1 MIDKDSIFLLRSRRT
16 KSLSII
22 VMDDVFYPLDEKIQE
37 GFDKI
42 TRISDVFLLF
52 NDNCWIGSES
62 IDKMKFACLHDCL
75 GWISVKNTTSE
86 SLLKVLNYTTTI
98 SEASNFLFYSIIKC
112 SGLSNLTDEMLST
125 LKSYQI
131 SNVIN
136 KPILNLKRLS
146 PKELHRFYQLPTK
159 PKSNKLVEVINR
171 LKDKITNKS
180 DKNSN
185 IARFDYTNAHCTH
198 KTDSWFVVMKIHTI
212 NTILEF
218 FKKNENKEYPKTFK
232 EPDPLIFLP
241 SVLVKLDI
249 DIINSDLSKVKISG
263 NNLSIEK

>member
-1 MIDKDSIFLLRSRRT
+1 MIDKDSISLLRSRRT

-22 VMDDVFYPLDEKIQE
+22 VMDVSYPLDEKIQE

-42 TRISDVFLLF
+42 ARISDVFLLF

-125 LKSYQI
+125 LKSYHI

-136 KPILNLKRLS
+136 KPILKLKRLS

-180 DKNSN
+180 NKNSN

-198 KTDSWFVVMKIHTI
+198 KSDSWFVVMKIHTI

-218 FKKNENKEYPKTFK
+218 FKKDENKEYPKTFK
-232 EPDPLIFLP
+232 EPDPLIFLS
-241 SVLVKLDI
+241 SVLVKLNI
-249 DIINSDLSKVKISG
+249 DIINSDLSKVKING
-263 NNLSIEK
+263 NSLSIEK